1 MFNISVS
8 SVIKTVKDSATS
20 MNVTQTME
28 ADTTSGKTNIWKNLI
43 NNELKLKICILIY
56 VKNGKYEIINSHNIH
71 MLSYL

>member
-8 SVIKTVKDSATS
+8 SVIKTVKDSATL

-28 ADTTSGKTNIWKNLI
+28 ADSTSGKTNIWKNFI

-56 VKNGKYEIINSHNIH
+56 VKNGKYEDNQQS
-71 MLSYL
+71 